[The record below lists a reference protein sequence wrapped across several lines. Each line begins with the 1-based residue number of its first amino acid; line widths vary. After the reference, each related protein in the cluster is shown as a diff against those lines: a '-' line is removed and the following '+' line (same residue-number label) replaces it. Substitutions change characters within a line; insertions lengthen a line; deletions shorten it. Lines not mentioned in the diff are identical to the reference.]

1 MAGVT
6 IAEEEEEEEPAVN
19 AEGEEGEED
28 QAEEPKTKVPKT
40 EFPSISLAPGIEWDM
55 EWRRPPVVHR

>member
-6 IAEEEEEEEPAVN
+6 IAEEEEEDEPAVN
-19 AEGEEGEED
+19 AEGEEEED
-28 QAEEPKTKVPKT
+28 QAEEPKTKMPKT

-55 EWRRPPVVHR
+55 EWRRPPVLHR